1 MTNDVGL
8 TREEKRILEDYEAGS
23 FDSTDSTEL
32 RNDLVA
38 AARSTQRKD
47 KRVNIRISGKDL
59 ALLRER
65 AAIEGIPCQTLMA
78 SVLHKYVS
86 GWIKEDGSGFNQGR
100 PD

>member
-23 FDSTDSTEL
+23 FNSTDSTEL
-32 RNDLVA
+32 RNELVA
-38 AARSTQRKD
+38 AARNTHRKD
-47 KRVNIRISGKDL
+47 KRVNIRISEKDL

-65 AAIEGIPCQTLMA
+65 ASIEGIPYQTLMA

-86 GWIKEDGSGFNQGR
+86 GRLKEGGSGFNR
-100 PD
+100 DS